1 MKIWMTG
8 KKWMPI
14 NLQILVI
21 NKKKNMFELKGE
33 SSQVKAGIM
42 VGLIESLYVIV
53 IALLMINLTALM
65 VNVEEVFAI
74 GLVLMLLVFS
84 AAISG
89 VLVFGLPIYL
99 FLQKRIKDAIKI
111 MVTTFLTL
119 LGIFFIILLF
129 AGIYVTQ

>member
-1 MKIWMTG
+1 
-8 KKWMPI
+8 MPI

-111 MVTTFLTL
+111 MVTTFLAL

>member
-1 MKIWMTG
+1 
-8 KKWMPI
+8 MPI

>member
-1 MKIWMTG
+1 
-8 KKWMPI
+8 
-14 NLQILVI
+14 
-21 NKKKNMFELKGE
+21 MFELKGE

-99 FLQKRIKDAIKI
+99 FLQKRIKDAMKI

-119 LGIFFIILLF
+119 LGVFFIILLF

>member
-111 MVTTFLTL
+111 MVTTFLAL

>member
-1 MKIWMTG
+1 MTG